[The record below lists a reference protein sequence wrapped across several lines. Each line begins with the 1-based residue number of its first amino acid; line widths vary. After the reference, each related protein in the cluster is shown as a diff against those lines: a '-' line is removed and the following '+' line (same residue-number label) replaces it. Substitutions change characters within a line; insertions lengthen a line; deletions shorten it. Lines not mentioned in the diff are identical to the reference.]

1 MNSSARFCI
10 SVIVLFYLLGA
21 FASCQAN
28 MQAANEPVFGNESVF
43 KMASTPTFSSGTV
56 DTSRTVANK
65 TSIAIDPDDNYPA
78 IAYYDS
84 SNRELIYAKW
94 DGSDWDDKTTV
105 DSSGDVGQYASLAFD
120 ASGNPS
126 IGYYDYT
133 NAALYPP
140 KRKRRRVTSAAGQS
154 QENQQEYAGL
164 IARLREL
171 LEA

>member
-1 MNSSARFCI
+1 
-10 SVIVLFYLLGA
+10 
-21 FASCQAN
+21 
-28 MQAANEPVFGNESVF
+28 VF
-43 KMASTPTFSSGTV
+43 KIVSTTFSSGIV
-56 DTSRTVANK
+56 DNSTSTDVGSYC
-65 TSIAIDPDDNYPA
+65 SIAIDPDDNYPA
-78 IAYYDS
+78 VAYYDAQYG
-84 SNRELIYAKW
+84 NLMNAKW
-94 DGSDWDDKTTV
+94 DGSDWDDKATV